1 MVNREA
7 VRRLGE
13 FTLRR
18 TRPLAQMG
26 AILAEATRSFSGL
39 SFLNTAC
46 YRSLIRQLYAVAV
59 QSAPSVCFIALALGS
74 ITVHYLLSIL
84 TGLGAYD
91 RIGDYLIDSMLHEI
105 APVTTAVIL
114 MVRAGTATL
123 SETALMSIRGELDTL
138 ARLQIRL
145 RDYLF
150 LPRIL
155 AFAVAGPCLT
165 MVFAVVALVGGFLV
179 MGYMQDITLAN
190 YLDQIAEALEAGDLV
205 YLTLK
210 PLLFSVVVGAVAIQ
224 RGLNIQATL
233 ADLPRQLIQGLM
245 YALVGIVAVEVIFI
259 LVTP

>member
-1 MVNREA
+1 MVDREA

-18 TRPLAQMG
+18 TRPLAQTG
-26 AILAEATRSFSGL
+26 AILSETARSFARL

-46 YRSLIRQLYAVAV
+46 YRSLVRHLYAVAV
-59 QSAPSVCFIALALGS
+59 QSLPSICFIALALGS

-105 APVTTAVIL
+105 APVATAIIL

-123 SETALMSIRGELDTL
+123 SEIALMTIRGELDTL
-138 ARLQIRL
+138 SALHIRL
-145 RDYLF
+145 RDYVF

-165 MVFAVVALVGGFLV
+165 MVFALVSLVGFLV
-179 MGYMQDITLAN
+179 MGYMQDITLGN
-190 YLDQIAEALEAGDLV
+190 YLDQIAEALVAGDLV

-210 PLLFSVVVGAVAIQ
+210 PLLLSVLVGAIAIQ

-245 YALVGIVAVEVIFI
+245 YALAGIVGVELFFI
-259 LVTP
+259 VFS